1 MSDIRSYTVPG
12 IRCGS
17 CRAAIAA
24 ELADLAGIELV
35 DVDLGSRRVTVRA
48 TADRDAAI
56 RASIE
61 RAGYEVAR

>member
-1 MSDIRSYTVPG
+1 MSHDRVYTVPG

-24 ELADLAGIELV
+24 GLGDLADIELV

-48 TADRDAAI
+48 AADRDAAI
-56 RASIE
+56 RGAIE
-61 RAGYEVAR
+61 RAGYEVAP